1 MSRLERNDSGRRAVL
16 DEGRGDDGALVYVLR
31 LYRANGQRAV
41 RRESSD
47 FRALAAETAD
57 WMEWSERR
65 ELLPVLLAVL
75 EGTRHD

>member
-1 MSRLERNDSGRRAVL
+1 MSRLGRNGDGRRAVL

-41 RRESSD
+41 KREGTD
-47 FRALAAETAD
+47 FRALAAEAAD
-57 WMEWSERR
+57 WMDWSERR

-75 EGTRHD
+75 EGARHE